1 MGLDHEHQQ
10 VRQYE
15 VPTTTE
21 TKCFSNISGTTS
33 AFTLTGGRY
42 GFTVT
47 ATFGGGSVT
56 LQVLA
61 GDGTT
66 WLTVSNQTAA
76 NHVTVDLTPGSY
88 RIAIATATAVFV
100 TLGRV
105 PS

>member
-1 MGLDHEHQQ
+1 M
-10 VRQYE
+10 
-15 VPTTTE
+15 PTATE
-21 TKCFSNISGTTS
+21 TKQFSNIAATTA

-42 GFTVT
+42 AFTVA

-61 GDGTT
+61 GDGST

-76 NHVTVDLTPGSY
+76 AHATVDLTPGSY
-88 RIAIATATAVFV
+88 RVAIATATAVYV
-100 TLGRV
+100 NLGRV